1 MLCTSQLGEL
11 QQNYENIKSTGTE
24 LFAISS
30 EDVRLTK
37 NTTEKEGLTYPVLA
51 DTHKDVINAYN
62 VLDQTD
68 KTIARPAAYI
78 IAQDGTVAWKSLD
91 SFASRV
97 PTATILTEL
106 GKL

>member
-1 MLCTSQLGEL
+1 MEL
-11 QQNYENIKSTGTE
+11 QDNYEKIKGTNSE

-30 EDVRLTK
+30 ENVSTTK
-37 NTTEKEGLTYPVLA
+37 KTTENEGLTYPVLS
-51 DTHKDVINAYN
+51 DSYKDAINDYN
-62 VLDQTD
+62 VLDQTNE
-68 KTIARPAAYI
+68 TIARPAAYI

-91 SFASRV
+91 SFSNRV

>member
-1 MLCTSQLGEL
+1 MQD
-11 QQNYENIKSTGTE
+11 NYEKIKSTGSE

-30 EDVRLTK
+30 ENVSITQK
-37 NTTEKEGLTYPVLA
+37 TTENEGLTYPVLA
-51 DTHKDVINAYN
+51 DTYKDVINSYN
-62 VLDQTD
+62 VLDQTNES
-68 KTIARPAAYI
+68 IARPAAYI

-91 SFASRV
+91 SFSNRV

>member
-1 MLCTSQLGEL
+1 MQE
-11 QQNYENIKSTGTE
+11 NYEEIKGTGSE
-24 LFAISS
+24 LYAISS
-30 EDVRLTK
+30 ESVSITK
-37 NTTEKEGLTYPVLA
+37 KTTENEGLTYPVLS
-51 DTHKDVINAYN
+51 DTYKDVINAYN

-68 KTIARPAAYI
+68 ETIARPAAYI

-91 SFASRV
+91 SFSNRV

>member
-1 MLCTSQLGEL
+1 MCTTQLVEL
-11 QQNYENIKSTGTE
+11 EDNYEAIKNTGAE
-24 LFAISS
+24 LLAISS
-30 EDVRLTK
+30 ENVSTTK
-37 NTTEKEGLTYPVLA
+37 KTTENEGLTYPVLA
-51 DTHKDVINAYN
+51 DTHRDVINAYN

-68 KTIARPAAYI
+68 KSIARPAAYI

-91 SFASRV
+91 SFSNRV

>member
-1 MLCTSQLGEL
+1 MEE
-11 QQNYENIKSTGTE
+11 NYEAIKSTGSE

-30 EDVRLTK
+30 ESVSTTK
-37 NTTEKEGLTYPVLA
+37 NTTEKEGLTYPVLTDA
-51 DTHKDVINAYN
+51 HKDVINAYN
-62 VLDQTD
+62 VLDQTNES
-68 KTIARPAAYI
+68 IARPAAYI

-91 SFASRV
+91 SFSDRV

>member
-1 MLCTSQLGEL
+1 MEE
-11 QQNYENIKSTGTE
+11 NYEEIKGTGNE

-30 EDVRLTK
+30 EDVSITK
-37 NTTEKEGLTYPVLA
+37 ITTENEGLTYPVLA
-51 DTHKDVINAYN
+51 DTFKDVIKAYN

-68 KTIARPAAYI
+68 ESIARPAAYI
-78 IAQDGTVAWKSLD
+78 VAQDGTVAWKSLD
-91 SFASRV
+91 TFSNRV